1 MKNQIIDVCCGGKM
15 WWFNK
20 SRPGVLMMD
29 NRKVQPGTVKGEN
42 WSVQPDLVADFT
54 KIPFE
59 NESFYKVVCD
69 PPHKIKNDSGIIT
82 QKYGFLGENW
92 QEKLTLMFEECWR
105 ILKPGGTFIFKWAD
119 TSIPPRK
126 VLKCFDKWEERLD
139 VSTHTKKGVNNT
151 YFFSFFKE
159 LKQ

>member
-29 NRKVQPGTVKGEN
+29 NRKVEAGTVKGEN
-42 WSVQPDLVADFT
+42 WSVEPDLIADFT
-54 KIPFE
+54 KIPLE

-69 PPHKIKNDSGIIT
+69 PPHKIRNDSGIIT

-92 QEKLTLMFEECWR
+92 KEKLTLMFEECWR
-105 ILKPGGTFIFKWAD
+105 ILKPGGTFILKWAD

-126 VLKCFDKWEERLD
+126 VLEGFDKWEERLD

-159 LKQ
+159 VKQ

>member
-20 SRPGVLMMD
+20 SRRGVLMMD
-29 NRKVQPGTVKGEN
+29 NRKVEPGTVKGEN
-42 WSVQPDLVADFT
+42 WSVEPDLVADFT

-126 VLKCFDKWEERLD
+126 VLECFDKWEERLD

-159 LKQ
+159 VKQ

>member
-29 NRKVQPGTVKGEN
+29 NRKVEPGTVKGEN

-69 PPHKIKNDSGIIT
+69 PPHKITNDSGIIT

-126 VLKCFDKWEERLD
+126 VLECFDKWEERLD

-159 LKQ
+159 VKQ